1 MRLFLLSLVAVAL
14 GCAPVKPKESKLSHD
29 VKIVQAENEPS
40 KLFERGKQFQAIG
53 DLTRAEQ
60 YYAAAMQTGYPESKV
75 LPLLLHVCIEGRR
88 LQVAIDY
95 AEPVLKKNPKDHK
108 LRMVLASLY
117 SATGQHARARA
128 YLEQVVTEVPDDA
141 TAHYAL
147 AVTLRD
153 EFHDRVGAD
162 RHFREYLRLLP
173 EGPHAEEAKGS
184 LLKDVSSAPTLPSVP
199 SPAPSGSAA
208 IDKPT
213 PLVAPPA
220 PSQKPQKLP

>member
-1 MRLFLLSLVAVAL
+1 MLTLVAL

-29 VKIVQAENEPS
+29 VKIVQTENEPS
-40 KLFERGKQFQAIG
+40 KLFERGKQFQAVG

-75 LPLLLHVCIEGRR
+75 LPLLLHVCIEGHR

-117 SATGQHARARA
+117 SATGQHSRARA
-128 YLEQVVTEVPDDA
+128 YYEQVVAEDPDDA
-141 TAHYAL
+141 IAHYAL

-153 EFHDRVGAD
+153 EFHDRMGAD
-162 RHFREYLRLLP
+162 RHFREYLRLSP

-184 LLKDVSSAPTLPSVP
+184 LLKDVTAAPTLPTVP
-199 SPAPSGSAA
+199 APAPSASAA
-208 IDKPT
+208 VTLDKPT

-220 PSQKPQKLP
+220 ASQKPQKLP